1 MAAKALLVLSLCLG
15 LVACKTI
22 PEDPYITSVPKTQ
35 AVRSMTSFSESL
47 TCMDQMFVAN
57 GVRGFRI
64 TSIGIPDATG
74 KVAAGTDDM
83 LMSAV
88 SRMTMRSQA
97 FSYLDLQYQEQII
110 YLDTIGKQAELPVN
124 QNLPHFYIR
133 GAITQ
138 LDRNVED
145 NSIGGGLSYDN
156 DDLSGDASAAA
167 TNTASVLALDMNI
180 VQYPSKRVVP
190 GLTASNR
197 LAVRRKGKGAD
208 LAGLIEKVGISFS
221 IDIDRSEG
229 MHQAVRTLVEL
240 GAIELLGKLA
250 RVPYWECLQIESTHP
265 EVLAEIRDW
274 YASMSDKQR
283 LLFVQRAL
291 VAGGYLEGES
301 AGTLDGATRK
311 AIARFETENNLVPTG
326 RVGFDLYRT
335 LLGADYQVAAGP
347 PSLEDTGSVPTP
359 EKLAAREPLTL
370 KMLNERGANPT
381 YKVGEEFRMTVETS
395 DSAYVYCYYA
405 DAGGHV
411 ARIFPNRF
419 QPNSYVG
426 GKRFVE
432 VPSRDAPFT
441 ILFERPNTR
450 EEIACVASDRELGL
464 HLPSELKGG
473 DLQPLPVANLNELLG
488 HFEAIDPKGLTVGRL
503 GIDVSQ

>member
-1 MAAKALLVLSLCLG
+1 MAAKYLLVAALCLG
-15 LVACKTI
+15 MMACKTI
-22 PEDPYITSVPKTQ
+22 PEDPYITSTPKTK

-47 TCMDQMFVAN
+47 TCMDQMFASN

-110 YLDTIGKQAELPVN
+110 YLDTIGKQADVPVN

-145 NSIGGGLSYDN
+145 QSVGGGLSYDN

-167 TNTASVLALDMNI
+167 TNTASVIALDMNI

-208 LAGLIEKVGISFS
+208 FAGLIEKVGISFS

-274 YASMSDKQR
+274 YASMSEKQR

-291 VAGGYLEGES
+291 VAGGYLQGED
-301 AGTLDGATRK
+301 AGTFDETTRK
-311 AIARFETENNLVPTG
+311 AIAKFETEHNMIPSG
-326 RVGFDLYRT
+326 RIGFDLYRT
-335 LLGADYQVAAGP
+335 LLGADYKIAAGP
-347 PSLEDTGSVPTP
+347 PKLDGAGKAPSP
-359 EKLAAREPLTL
+359 EEIAARAPLAIT
-370 KMLNERGANPT
+370 MLNERGANPT
-381 YKVGEEFRMTVETS
+381 YKPGEEFRMSVQTS
-395 DSAYVYCYYA
+395 DNAYVYCYYA
-405 DAGGHV
+405 DAVGNV

-419 QPNSYVG
+419 QPNSYVAG
-426 GKRFVE
+426 ERLVE
-432 VPSRDAPFT
+432 VPSREAPFA
-441 ILFERPNTR
+441 IQFDRPGAR
-450 EEIACVASDRELGL
+450 EEVACVASDRELGL
-464 HLPSELKGG
+464 HLPTELKGG
-473 DLQPLPVANLNELLG
+473 DLQPLPVANLDGLLG
-488 HFEAIDPKGLTVGRL
+488 QFEAIDPKGLKVGRL
-503 GIDVSQ
+503 PINVSQ